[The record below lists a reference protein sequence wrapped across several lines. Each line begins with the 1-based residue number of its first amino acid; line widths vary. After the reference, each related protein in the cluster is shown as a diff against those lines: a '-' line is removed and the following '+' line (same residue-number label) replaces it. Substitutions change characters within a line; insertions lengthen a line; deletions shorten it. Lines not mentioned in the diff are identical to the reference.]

1 MPLYS
6 SLGDRAR
13 LPLKKTKMDKSQ
25 IKSLYIFKY
34 LHDMEEINLSKVN
47 YELPKMCGFGMED
60 LGQLERL
67 CFSMCIDKSM

>member
-1 MPLYS
+1 
-6 SLGDRAR
+6 
-13 LPLKKTKMDKSQ
+13 MDKSQ

-34 LHDMEEINLSKVN
+34 LHIEEINLSKLN
-47 YELPKMCGFGMED
+47 YELPMCAFGMED